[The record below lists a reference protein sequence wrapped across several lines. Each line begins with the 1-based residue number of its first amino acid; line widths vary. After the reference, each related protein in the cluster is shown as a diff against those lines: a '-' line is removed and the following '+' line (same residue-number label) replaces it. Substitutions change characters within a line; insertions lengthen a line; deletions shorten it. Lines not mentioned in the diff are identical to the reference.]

1 MRGMAELL
9 KNDSRA
15 AVEAVGHALGAWTP
29 SARVRGY
36 QEASCA
42 HCGHKVVTGPRGMV
56 GQLPPCRRGAHRPDT
71 RTIDDPAVQAAVERE
86 RLAMQ
91 AALDIGDPVDLAE
104 LNAILKR
111 PRDATGLVVPGV
123 TDVDLTS
130 PTGDTVVASTAVA
143 QLDFTGLTW
152 ATV

>member
-1 MRGMAELL
+1 MNPITTDVTASLRSVTELIGNATL
-9 KNDSRA
+9 A
-15 AVEAVGHALGAWTP
+15 A
-29 SARVRGY
+29 
-36 QEASCA
+36 
-42 HCGHKVVTGPRGMV
+42 
-56 GQLPPCRRGAHRPDT
+56 QLA
-71 RTIDDPAVQAAVERE
+71 AVQAAVERE